1 MNLKLSTVLALVI
14 VVALPSA
21 SLYAWQMGRTTPSED
36 EMAAEIAMKFLK
48 NAPTCK
54 FDGILGTMKFVETRI
69 LESYPVQYVVVVNF
83 DCRQA
88 GYGDRAGQILAQVIT
103 SHTAT
108 VRVVNGE
115 VVSAVLDDKWDELN
129 QVEIE
134 EGSEEPVTTI
144 QPPEFGR
151 DTAIRFVIATHEELE
166 GLVASSE
173 WETKD
178 LTPEGLLGASK
189 LQYIADG
196 WTVIVSYPVVW
207 KPTYTVEIDFDGEV
221 GFHWKGT
228 VDQAGTVIETEFELK
243 G

>member
-21 SLYAWQMGRTTPSED
+21 SLYAWQMGRTTPSE
-36 EMAAEIAMKFLK
+36 EETAAKIALAFLK
-48 NAPTCK
+48 NAPTYK
-54 FDGILGTMKFVETRI
+54 FDGIPETMKFVETRI
-69 LESYPVQYVVVVNF
+69 LESYPVQYVVVVTF

-115 VVSAVLDDKWDELN
+115 VVSAVLDDEWDELN

-151 DTAIRFVIATHEELE
+151 DTAISFAIVTHEELE
-166 GLVASSE
+166 GLVAPSE

-189 LQYIADG
+189 LQYTADG

-221 GFHWKGT
+221 GFYWSGT
-228 VDQAGTVIETEFELK
+228 VDQAGTVIETEFVLK

>member
-1 MNLKLSTVLALVI
+1 MNLKLRTVFALVI
-14 VVALPSA
+14 VMALPSA
-21 SLYAWQMGRTTPSED
+21 SLYAWHMGRTTPSE
-36 EMAAEIAMKFLK
+36 EETAAKIALAFLK
-48 NAPTCK
+48 NAPTYK
-54 FDGILGTMKFVETRI
+54 FDGIPGTIKVSETRI
-69 LESYPVQYVVVVNF
+69 LESFPVQYVVVVTF

-88 GYGDRAGQILAQVIT
+88 GYGDRTGQSLAQVIT

-115 VVSAVLDDKWDELN
+115 VVSAVLDDEWDEIN

-134 EGSEEPVTTI
+134 EGGEEPVTTI

-151 DTAIRFVIATHEELE
+151 DIAIRFAIVTHEELE
-166 GLVASSE
+166 GLVAPSE

-178 LTPEGLLGASK
+178 LTPEGLVGASK
-189 LQYIADG
+189 LQYTTDG

-207 KPTYTVEIDFDGEV
+207 KPNYTVEIDFDGEG

>member
-21 SLYAWQMGRTTPSED
+21 SLYAWQMGR
-36 EMAAEIAMKFLK
+36 
-48 NAPTCK
+48 
-54 FDGILGTMKFVETRI
+54 
-69 LESYPVQYVVVVNF
+69 
-83 DCRQA
+83 
-88 GYGDRAGQILAQVIT
+88 
-103 SHTAT
+103 
-108 VRVVNGE
+108 
-115 VVSAVLDDKWDELN
+115 
-129 QVEIE
+129 
-134 EGSEEPVTTI
+134 I

-151 DTAIRFVIATHEELE
+151 ETAITYAIITHEELE
-166 GLVASSE
+166 SLVLPSE

-189 LQYIADG
+189 LQYTTDG

-207 KPTYTVEIDFDGEV
+207 KPTYTVEIDFEGEG

-228 VDQAGTVIETEFELK
+228 VDQVGTVIETEFELK

>member
-21 SLYAWQMGRTTPSED
+21 SLYAWQMGRTTPSE
-36 EMAAEIAMKFLK
+36 EETAAKIALAFLK
-48 NAPTCK
+48 NAPTYK
-54 FDGILGTMKFVETRI
+54 FDGIPDTMKFVETRI
-69 LESYPVQYVVVVNF
+69 LESYPVQYVVVVTF

-108 VRVVNGE
+108 VKVVNGE
-115 VVSAVLDDKWDELN
+115 VVSAVLDDEWDELN

-134 EGSEEPVTTI
+134 EGGEEPVTTI

-151 DTAIRFVIATHEELE
+151 DTAIRFAIVTHEELE
-166 GLVASSE
+166 GLVAPTE

-189 LQYIADG
+189 LQYTADG

-207 KPTYTVEIDFDGEV
+207 KPTYTVEIDFDGEG
-221 GFHWKGT
+221 GFHWSGT

>member
-14 VVALPSA
+14 VMALPSA
-21 SLYAWQMGRTTPSED
+21 SLYAWHMGRTALSED
-36 EMAAEIAMKFLK
+36 EMAVEIAMKFLK
-48 NAPTCK
+48 NAPTYK
-54 FDGILGTMKFVETRI
+54 FDGIPGTMKFVETII
-69 LESYPVQYVVVVNF
+69 LESYPVQYIVVVTF

-88 GYGDRAGQILAQVIT
+88 GYGDRTGQILAQVIM

-108 VRVVNGE
+108 VKVVNGQ
-115 VVSAVLDDKWDELN
+115 VVSAVLDDKWDEFN

-134 EGSEEPVTTI
+134 EGGEEPVTTI

-151 DTAIRFVIATHEELE
+151 DTAIRFAIVNHEELE
-166 GLVASSE
+166 GFVAPSE

-189 LQYIADG
+189 LQYTADG

-207 KPTYTVEIDFDGEV
+207 KPTYTVEIDFEGEG

-228 VDQAGTVIETEFELK
+228 IDQAGTVIETEFELK

>member
-21 SLYAWQMGRTTPSED
+21 SLYAWQMGRTTLSED
-36 EMAAEIAMKFLK
+36 EMAAEIAIKFLK
-48 NAPTCK
+48 NAPTYK
-54 FDGILGTMKFVETRI
+54 FDGIPGTMKFVETRI
-69 LESYPVQYVVVVNF
+69 LESYPVQYVVVVTF

-108 VRVVNGE
+108 VKVVNGQ

-134 EGSEEPVTTI
+134 EKKETVTVI

-151 DTAIRFVIATHEELE
+151 ETAITFATITHEELE
-166 GLVASSE
+166 DLVPPSE

-178 LTPEGLLGASK
+178 LTPEGLVGASK
-189 LQYIADG
+189 LQYTADG

-207 KPTYTVEIDFDGEV
+207 KPTYTVEIDFEGEG

-228 VDQAGTVIETEFELK
+228 VDQAGTVIETEFQLK